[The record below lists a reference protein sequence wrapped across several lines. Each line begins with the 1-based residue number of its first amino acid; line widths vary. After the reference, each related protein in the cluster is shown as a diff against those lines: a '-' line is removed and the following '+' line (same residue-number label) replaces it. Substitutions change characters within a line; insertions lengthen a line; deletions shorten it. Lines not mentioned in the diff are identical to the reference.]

1 MQVSWRAAN
10 SRSPSTAIALLP
22 ETGSKRERARV
33 DYVLAPFPIRFACQS
48 PFATCQAAYRKA
60 YTLTYRGRSED
71 LHSLFKFTLTRA
83 NRSPSAHVVL
93 QAVTRS
99 SAFIEST
106 RFSSAAQAQ
115 TCWPLASHVCVLER
129 ASEITIAEHQAVQHV
144 GDLRA
149 NTHAKK
155 AMCGGARRRCSA
167 NCRHSCCRR
176 RSGLAR
182 CRLARGRAER
192 GKACAPN
199 D

>member
-1 MQVSWRAAN
+1 MQVSWRACAL
-10 SRSPSTAIALLP
+10 SLSLYRDRSFAGDWKQARKSASGL
-22 ETGSKRERARV
+22 RARV
-33 DYVLAPFPIRFACQS
+33 PS
-48 PFATCQAAYRKA
+48 PYALRASPHLPPAKQT
-60 YTLTYRGRSED
+60 RGKSED
-71 LHSLFKFTLTRA
+71 LHSLITFILTRA

-93 QAVTRS
+93 QAVTCS